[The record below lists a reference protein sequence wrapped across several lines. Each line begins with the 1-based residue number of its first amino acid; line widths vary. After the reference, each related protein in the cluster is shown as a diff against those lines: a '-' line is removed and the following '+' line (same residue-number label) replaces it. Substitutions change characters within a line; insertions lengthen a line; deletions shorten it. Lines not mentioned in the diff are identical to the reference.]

1 MCDVL
6 SGSER
11 YGLVQ
16 LGPLLLYT
24 VLEWVCVFSMSVAIA
39 WVVFAS
45 PQHRPVGG
53 LGVTPRTP
61 GDRQSPAAWSAAAVL
76 GSPAGVLPGR
86 IRSHSCPPLRTV
98 ASHRGCRCR
107 RLGTRSAHCSGR
119 SLHSGSAGAHC
130 RRH

>member
-16 LGPLLLYT
+16 LCPLLLYT
-24 VLEWVCVFSMSVAIA
+24 VLEWVCVFSILVATA

-61 GDRQSPAAWSAAAVL
+61 SDWLSPAAQSAAAVL
-76 GSPAGVLPGR
+76 GNPAGVLPGR
-86 IRSHSCPPLRTV
+86 SQSHSCQPLRTA
-98 ASHRGCRCR
+98 ASHRGCQCR
-107 RLGTRSAHCSGR
+107 RLGTGSAHCCGR